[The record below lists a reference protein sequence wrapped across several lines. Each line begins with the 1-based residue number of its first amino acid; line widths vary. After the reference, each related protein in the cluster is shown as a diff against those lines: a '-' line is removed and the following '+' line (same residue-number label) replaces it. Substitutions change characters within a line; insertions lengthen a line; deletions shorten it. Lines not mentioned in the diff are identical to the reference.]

1 MSSKGSKMQNSS
13 KRKDSESAEKSDA
26 QKSKKPKL
34 ASSKSDKKSHTIQNH
49 KPGEQ
54 HGKPKFGKPKSFGDN
69 DKFVYLSAKERRIQA
84 KEEAAA
90 RKKRRNPHYTL
101 EQELTSLWEKM
112 RRRDIAK
119 EDRSKLI
126 SEAIQK
132 TKGKIPEIAIS
143 RVFSRVLQTCV
154 KYGSQAEKEAVFKE
168 LQTRFVD
175 LAFDKFAVHL
185 LTKMLDG
192 ASKQQ
197 RAVCISSLRGHVASL
212 LRHMSGS
219 IVVERAYQLGNA
231 AQKQELL
238 GELYS
243 TELQLFKGLTST
255 TEKGVVDIIAKL
267 GLQKGAVIRHMT
279 AVIQPILEKG
289 IADHHIIHKL
299 LIEYLTIADK
309 ASAAIVIQQLTGTL
323 LTRMVHTRD
332 GSRVAMLCIKH
343 GSAKD
348 RKMIIKKMKD
358 HVRKMASDQFGS
370 MVLACIFTI
379 VDDTKLVT
387 KMFVRELMEKATLE
401 DLVMDKNGRKPL
413 LQLLHPNSSRYLSHD
428 DLASLDLSVPS
439 LCSMDDSET
448 PSQTKDSD
456 GGESGEEAKDE
467 QEDMVTENT
476 DIEENIRVA
485 GSKKDPLLR
494 RQELLVKSG
503 LAEILIDVC
512 VENAEEF
519 IKSNVG
525 KEVMY
530 EVAVGG
536 SDGILCPSLS
546 EKLCE
551 LYKAIASVAAKPKP
565 EKSEKNSEHI
575 LEDFQSSR
583 TIRRLV
589 LDCPAFASILYKEA
603 LSGKCRLWAQGHCSK
618 ILSAYVETQDLQVR
632 EMAKEE
638 LQVLVDEGALK
649 ISETKKT
656 E

>member
-1 MSSKGSKMQNSS
+1 MSSKGSKMQNST
-13 KRKDSESAEKSDA
+13 KRKDSGSSEKSDA

-34 ASSKSDKKSHTIQNH
+34 ASSKSDKKHHTVQNQ
-49 KPGEQ
+49 KPGE
-54 HGKPKFGKPKSFGDN
+54 GKPKFGKPKSFGDN
-69 DKFVYLSAKERRIQA
+69 EKFVNLSARERRIQA
-84 KEEAAA
+84 KEEAEA
-90 RKKRRNPHYTL
+90 RKKRRRPRYTF

-126 SEAIQK
+126 SEAVQK
-132 TKGKIPEIAIS
+132 MKGKIPEIARS
-143 RVFSRVLQTCV
+143 SVSSRVLQTCV
-154 KYGSQAEKEAVFKE
+154 KYCSQAEKEAVFNE
-168 LQTRFVD
+168 LQPRFLD
-175 LAFDKFAVHL
+175 LASKKYAVHV

-192 ASKQQ
+192 ASKPQ
-197 RAVCISSLRGHVASL
+197 RAVCISSLRGRVARL

-219 IVVERAYQLGNA
+219 IVVEHAYQLANA

-238 GELYS
+238 GALYS
-243 TELQLFKGLTST
+243 KELQLFKGLTSAN
-255 TEKGVVDIIAKL
+255 EKGVVDIIAKR
-267 GLQKGAVIRHMT
+267 GLHKGAVIRRMT
-279 AVIQPILEKG
+279 AAIQPILEKG
-289 IADHHIIHKL
+289 IVDHSIIHKV

-309 ASAAIVIQQLTGTL
+309 ASAALVIEQLTGTL

-348 RKMIIKKMKD
+348 RKKIIKIMKEY
-358 HVRKMASDQFGS
+358 VREMASDQFGS

-387 KMFVRELMEKATLE
+387 KMFVHELMEKDTLK

-413 LQLLHPNSSRYLSHD
+413 LQLLHPNSSRYLNHD

-439 LCSMDDSET
+439 LCSMDNSET

-456 GGESGEEAKDE
+456 GEESGEEAKDE
-467 QEDMVTENT
+467 QEDMETENT
-476 DIEENIRVA
+476 DIEENIKVA
-485 GSKKDPLLR
+485 VSKKDPLLR

-503 LAEILIDVC
+503 LAEMLIDVC

-536 SDGILCPSLS
+536 FDGILCPSLS
-546 EKLCE
+546 EKLSE

-565 EKSEKNSEHI
+565 EKSEKNSEHV

-603 LSGKCRLWAQGHCSK
+603 LSGKCRSWAQGHCSK
-618 ILSAYVETQDLQVR
+618 ILSAFLETQDVQVR

-649 ISETKKT
+649 ISETKKA